1 MATAGEVKPS
11 PTEEMAVVLELDVD
25 EFQRLEREAAKRGV
39 PVDTIITE
47 NLRAFEMLTM
57 FVGMEPSKQLL

>member
-1 MATAGEVKPS
+1 MKPS

-25 EFQRLEREAAKRGV
+25 EFQRLEREAAERGV

>member
-1 MATAGEVKPS
+1 MAL
-11 PTEEMAVVLELDVD
+11 VLELDVD

-57 FVGMEPSKQLL
+57 FVGMEQSKQLL

>member
-1 MATAGEVKPS
+1 
-11 PTEEMAVVLELDVD
+11 MAVVPELDVD
-25 EFQRLEREAAKRGV
+25 EFQRLEREAAERGV